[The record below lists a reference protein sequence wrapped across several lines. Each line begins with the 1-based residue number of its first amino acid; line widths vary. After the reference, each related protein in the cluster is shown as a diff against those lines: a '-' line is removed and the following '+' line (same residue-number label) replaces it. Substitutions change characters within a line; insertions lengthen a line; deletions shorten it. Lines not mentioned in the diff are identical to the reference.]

1 VANYELVYIVNPVV
15 TEEELPN
22 VLGKVSDFV
31 TRSGGTV
38 NEVAQWGRKKLTYP
52 IKKCI
57 EGNYVLAK
65 IELKPA
71 AIKELEASLK
81 LSTEVIR
88 HLLIRANA

>member
-1 VANYELVYIVNPVV
+1 MANYELVYIINPVV
-15 TEEELPN
+15 TEEGLPN
-22 VLGKVSDFV
+22 VLGKVNDFV

-38 NEVAQWGRKKLTYP
+38 NEVAQWGRKKLAYP

>member
-1 VANYELVYIVNPVV
+1 MANYELVYIINPIV

-22 VLGKVSDFV
+22 VLGKVSNYV
-31 TRSGGTV
+31 TKGGGTG
-38 NEVAQWGRKKLTYP
+38 NEIAQWGRKKLAYP

-88 HLLIRANA
+88 HLLVRANA